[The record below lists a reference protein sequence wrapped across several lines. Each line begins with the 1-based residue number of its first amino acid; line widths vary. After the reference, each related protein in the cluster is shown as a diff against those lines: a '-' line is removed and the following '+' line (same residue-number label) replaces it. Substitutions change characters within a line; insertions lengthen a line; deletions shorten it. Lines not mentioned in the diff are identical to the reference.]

1 MSASKDLEG
10 LVNQITS
17 ARNDR
22 MVLMNNLKENFS
34 RIKQDTAGLRHES
47 VSLLKSIAGN
57 REEMTQ
63 VLHRQLDKDR
73 NNLDMTEKE
82 RRKKTAIDHNN
93 RTGSIRELKN
103 TLRSDMKDYET
114 DRMADA
120 KENKAHRLAGI
131 QTIKTEVG
139 KMQEDVQAGLKQIR
153 NYQKKMGDEL
163 SSFLKTFIS
172 DIKAN
177 EKGRKSSVND
187 FLKSVKTEL
196 SAMSSAWEKVLSGV
210 SLNEPQIFQGDAE
223 PEPDKE
229 DDTGEEPEG
238 QMPPGWEIETEA
250 GYESGPIKE
259 KVMSTLSDY
268 SDGLKMTQLAEL
280 LDIEQWR
287 LLIPVMRDLLE
298 SNQIKKEG
306 ALYFTS

>member
-10 LVNQITS
+10 LVNQIAN

-47 VSLLKSIAGN
+47 VNLLRSIAGG

-63 VLHRQLDKDR
+63 ALHRQLDKDR
-73 NNLDMTEKE
+73 NCLGMTEKE
-82 RRKKTAIDHNN
+82 RRKKTVIDHNN
-93 RTGSIRELKN
+93 RISSIRELKN
-103 TLRSDMKDYET
+103 ALRSDLKDYET

-131 QTIKTEVG
+131 QTIKSEVG
-139 KMQEDVQAGLKQIR
+139 RMQEDVQTSLKQIR

-163 SSFLKTFIS
+163 SSFLKTFVS
-172 DIKAN
+172 DIKVN
-177 EKGRKSSVND
+177 EKGRKSSVNN
-187 FLKSVKTEL
+187 FLRSVKTEL

-210 SLNEPQIFQGDAE
+210 SLNESQIFQGDAE

-238 QMPPGWEIETEA
+238 QMPPDWEIETEA
-250 GYESGPIKE
+250 GYENGPIKE

-306 ALYFTS
+306 AMYFTS

>member
-10 LVNQITS
+10 LVNQI
-17 ARNDR
+17 ANAKNDR
-22 MVLMNNLKENFS
+22 MVLMNSLKENFG
-34 RIKQDTAGLRHES
+34 RIKEDTRGLRHES

-57 REEMTQ
+57 RKEMAQT
-63 VLHRQLDKDR
+63 LHRQLDKDR
-73 NNLDMTEKE
+73 TSLDMTEKE

-93 RTGSIRELKN
+93 RSDSIRELKN
-103 TLRSDMKDYET
+103 ALRSDLKDYET

-120 KENKAHRLAGI
+120 KEDKAYRLEGI
-131 QTIKTEVG
+131 QTIKSEIG
-139 KMQEDVQAGLKQIR
+139 RMQEDVQTSLKQIR

-163 SSFLKTFIS
+163 SSFLKTFVS
-172 DIKAN
+172 DIKVN

-210 SLNEPQIFQGDAE
+210 SLNDHPVIQEDAG
-223 PEPDKE
+223 PEKDKE
-229 DDTGEEPEG
+229 DDTSEEPEG
-238 QMPPGWEIETEA
+238 QMLPDWEIEAEA
-250 GYESGPIKE
+250 GYENGPIKE

-268 SDGLKMTQLAEL
+268 SEGLKMTQLAEL